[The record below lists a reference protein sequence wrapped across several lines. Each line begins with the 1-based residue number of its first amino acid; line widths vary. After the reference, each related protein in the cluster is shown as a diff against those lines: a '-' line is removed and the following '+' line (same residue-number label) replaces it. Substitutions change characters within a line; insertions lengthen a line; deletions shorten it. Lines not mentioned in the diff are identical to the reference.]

1 MDIRKH
7 QAAERGF
14 EIFLANDAQLS
25 REEINFQLALVDLPE
40 VSLRTY
46 GHYGRMA
53 KRGVSKYQ
61 PINEF
66 DMAVK
71 HHRYPRAS

>member
-14 EIFLANDAQLS
+14 EIFLANDAQIS
-25 REEINFQLALVDLPE
+25 RQEINFQLALDDMPE
-40 VSLRTY
+40 ISVRTY

-53 KRGVSKYQ
+53 KRGVSVYL

-71 HHRYPRAS
+71 HHQYPEAS